1 MSRSA
6 AASAVLFLL
15 HSRSGA
21 AFCPSLLSSTTAGG
35 HLNGSPFSSLCAKTN
50 SNDASEE
57 AARLLAKAKAIR
69 ESIPDERP
77 EILTAILDEVDNET
91 ASTTT
96 TTTTTTGYRLY
107 CDIGREDGTWMD
119 PRWGASGTRIE
130 FTLDVEFA
138 LPTADESGVDISLA
152 NEANCDK
159 MVKDNFGG
167 KSSKVRTLK
176 SLNSARLRG
185 GFDKMRCGG
194 GGYRID
200 IGGGNSVC
208 RFFVECEG
216 TPERGG
222 TYRDIWIPKGC
233 LYFSIPCFGNSVTN
247 FSAKEGPI
255 TVRQIGWHT
264 GWRREESRIVGVFRA
279 KKLEEARRIDKY

>member
-35 HLNGSPFSSLCAKTN
+35 HLNGSPFSLCAKTN

-77 EILTAILDEVDNET
+77 EILTAISDEVDNET
-91 ASTTT
+91 ASTTA
-96 TTTTTTGYRLY
+96 TTGYRLY
-107 CDIGREDGTWMD
+107 CDVGREDGTWMD

-152 NEANCDK
+152 NEATYDK

-167 KSSKVRTLK
+167 KSSKVRTLR

-247 FSAKEGPI
+247 LSAKEGPI